1 MTKDKQQWLEGRRRG
16 IGGSDVA
23 AVLQLSPWR
32 TPLDVWNDKLGLSPE
47 HEMTSSLY
55 WGTTLEQVVAKEFAN
70 RTGFKLQNVNH
81 QFVDPD
87 NDWAIA
93 NIDRAIINPTIAKR
107 VRWR

>member
-55 WGTTLEQVVAKEFAN
+55 WGTTLEQVVAEQASNCKTSITSLLIRKMTGQSQISTERLSIRILLSEF
-70 RTGFKLQNVNH
+70 
-81 QFVDPD
+81 
-87 NDWAIA
+87 
-93 NIDRAIINPTIAKR
+93 

>member
-55 WGTTLEQVVAKEFAN
+55 WGTTLEQVVAKRVREQN
-70 RTGFKLQNVNH
+70 RLQ
-81 QFVDPD
+81 
-87 NDWAIA
+87 
-93 NIDRAIINPTIAKR
+93 TAKR
-107 VRWR
+107 QPPVC